1 MANQF
6 QSTTRSWRSATSAAA
21 AVTGSYNLSSADVFD
36 ASSSSCDESPASISG
51 IAITFQDMH
60 VNSSSSNSSAQ
71 EVQALDFGLLSP
83 SNSIQWNQPFFG
95 RGDDSSFHALLQED
109 MTRSSFLFHDDSS
122 STMINNNNTIPL
134 IVSSSCDGPMLQK
147 NDSRLMT
154 PFIHH
159 PHSYPV
165 NYQQVQDL
173 NQSQLLQQQVP
184 RSNFHPS
191 DQPIANSMGNSGV
204 ASSSNLEKKTSSKKP
219 RLAGTSSSL
228 ATFKVRKEKLG
239 DRITAL
245 QQLVSPFGKTD
256 TASVL
261 HEAIEYIKFLHNQV
275 RVSSSPYLKNVHKIQ
290 RSMNES
296 EVGEGEDD
304 DLKSKGLCLVPISST
319 KFAVV
324 NHEIP
329 SDFWGTP
336 NFVGEFR

>member
-6 QSTTRSWRSATSAAA
+6 QSTSRSWRSTTSA
-21 AVTGSYNLSSADVFD
+21 AVTGSYNQLPAAAVFD
-36 ASSSSCDESPASISG
+36 ASSSSCDESPGSISS

-95 RGDDSSFHALLQED
+95 RGDDSSFHALLQDQED
-109 MTRSSFLFHDDSS
+109 MARSSFLFHDDSS

-134 IVSSSCDGPMLQK
+134 IVSSSCDRPMLQK

-154 PFIHH
+154 QFIHH
-159 PHSYPV
+159 PHNYPV
-165 NYQQVQDL
+165 NYQQVQEL
-173 NQSQLLQQQVP
+173 NQSQLLKQQVA
-184 RSNFHPS
+184 RSNLHPS
-191 DQPIANSMGNSGV
+191 DQPIVNSMGNSGV
-204 ASSSNLEKKTSSKKP
+204 ASSSNSEKKGSSKKP
-219 RLAGTSSSL
+219 RLGTSSSL

-275 RVSSSPYLKNVHKIQ
+275 RVSSSPYLKNVHKMQ

-296 EVGEGEDD
+296 EDGEGEDD
-304 DLKSKGLCLVPISST
+304 DLRSKGLCLVPISST
-319 KFAVV
+319 KFAVA
-324 NHEIP
+324 NHEVP

-336 NFVGEFR
+336 NLGAFR